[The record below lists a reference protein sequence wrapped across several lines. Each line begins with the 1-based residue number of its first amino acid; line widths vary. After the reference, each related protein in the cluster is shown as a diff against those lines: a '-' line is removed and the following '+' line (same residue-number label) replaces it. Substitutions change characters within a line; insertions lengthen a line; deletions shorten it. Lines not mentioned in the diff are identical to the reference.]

1 MAKFYD
7 ELTEPLQRFVTK
19 QQMFFTA
26 SAPREGRVN
35 LSPKGMDTF
44 RCLSSKEVAYL
55 DLTGSGNE
63 TSAHLEENGRL
74 TMMFCSFTGKPTI
87 LRIYGRGQVIR
98 PDSQDWD
105 AYAMHFDLLP
115 GVRQIIKLDI
125 DSVQTS
131 CGYAVPLY
139 EYLGDRSELVEW
151 AEKKGDRGL
160 QDYRHNKNR
169 VSIDGLP
176 TGLHSEVE
184 A

>member
-7 ELTEPLQRFVTK
+7 ELTEPLQRFVAK
-19 QQMFFTA
+19 QQIFFTGT
-26 SAPREGRVN
+26 APHEGRVN
-35 LSPKGMDTF
+35 VSPKGMDTF

-63 TSAHLEENGRL
+63 TSAHIEENGRL
-74 TMMFCSFTGKPTI
+74 TLMLCSFVGKPTI
-87 LRIYGRGQVIR
+87 LRMYGRGRVIR
-98 PDSQDWD
+98 QGDADWKT
-105 AYAMHFDLLP
+105 YAGHFELLP
-115 GVRQIIKLDI
+115 GARQIIKLDI

-131 CGYAVPLY
+131 CGFGVPMY
-139 EYLGDRSELVEW
+139 EYAGDRSELVEW

-160 QDYRHNKNR
+160 HEYRHKKNR

-176 TGLHSEVE
+176 TGLRSEIE